1 MFVIQKLSARLDC
14 ISVRYDKDW
23 HSSNERGDIL
33 TKDLKVKHL
42 KFKVT
47 LFGLER
53 WLSVLKALIVLP
65 EDMGLIVSI

>member
-33 TKDLKVKHL
+33 TKDVD
-42 KFKVT
+42 T
-47 LFGLER
+47 T
-53 WLSVLKALIVLP
+53 
-65 EDMGLIVSI
+65 